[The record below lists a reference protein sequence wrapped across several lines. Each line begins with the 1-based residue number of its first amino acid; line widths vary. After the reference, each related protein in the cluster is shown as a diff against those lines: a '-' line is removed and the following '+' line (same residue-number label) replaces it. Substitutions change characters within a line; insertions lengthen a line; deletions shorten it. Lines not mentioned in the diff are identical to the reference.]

1 MLSMKRLA
9 CGAALGVLAAA
20 ASASAVY
27 AQETTGAVRGQITD
41 ATGAGVAGATV
52 VITYGPTGQ
61 AITTMTNDNVIH
73 TPTRTS

>member
-52 VITYGPTGQ
+52 VITKRPTRP
-61 AITTMTNDNVIH
+61 AKTTMTTYNSI
-73 TPTRTS
+73 